1 MKIETVNI
9 DNKEIT
15 VLTADEGK
23 LIRRIGDPSVSWSKL
38 YLGYSYYINGQL
50 QDPPHLDTVED
61 FEEIDYCEDETE
73 IDNDQILEILLGHD
87 A

>member
-1 MKIETVNI
+1 MYTRTENNGNKI
-9 DNKEIT
+9 IT
-15 VLTADEGK
+15 ILVADEGK
-23 LIRRIGDPSVSWSKL
+23 LLRRVNTNDIYGTEVA
-38 YLGYSYYINGQL
+38 LGYSYYINGQL
-50 QDPPHLDTVED
+50 QDPPHLDTIED